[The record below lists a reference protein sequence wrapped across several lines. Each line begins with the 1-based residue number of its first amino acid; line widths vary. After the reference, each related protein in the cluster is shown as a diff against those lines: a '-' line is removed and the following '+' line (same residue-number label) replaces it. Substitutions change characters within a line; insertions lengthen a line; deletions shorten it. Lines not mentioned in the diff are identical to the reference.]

1 MRRRQPASRVRLKPE
16 TVWRCLNRLN
26 LSQNKLALRV
36 GISSGY
42 LSQLMTGTRCPSAE
56 VRVELMEALGVTEF
70 DELFILE
77 IVSSSDAE
85 NVPVAAGGLAFG
97 AEGPGEL
104 QRS

>member
-16 TVWRCLNRLN
+16 TVWRCLNQLN
-26 LSQNKLALRV
+26 LSQNKLAQRV

-56 VRVELMEALGVTEF
+56 VRVGLMEALGVTEF

-77 IVSSSDAE
+77 IVSSNDVE
-85 NVPVAAGGLAFG
+85 NVPVTTGALALG
-97 AEGPGEL
+97 AEGQGEL